1 MKAAPHCCAAG
12 GALLGKTA
20 AGLSHNLG
28 VAFQP
33 VPVSLD
39 RCGLMV
45 YAFMMLM
52 TLRQGS
58 WCCTAYSTWSR
69 RVFCLG
75 EVSVSKYQCKGIA
88 SMARPAHAVPHAVL
102 SSSPSRPVCGASL
115 SARTGA
121 ALLCSKVTCDSGRAL
136 RLHGV
141 SVAVHRQPLPIVATM
156 RVLTAHGFC
165 WACAAWWP

>member
-1 MKAAPHCCAAG
+1 M
-12 GALLGKTA
+12 A

-45 YAFMMLM
+45 YAFIMLM
-52 TLRQGS
+52 ALRQGS
-58 WCCTAYSTWSR
+58 WCCTVYSTGSR

-75 EVSVSKYQCKGIA
+75 EVSVSRYQCKGIA
-88 SMARPAHAVPHAVL
+88 SMAWSAHAAPHAVL
-102 SSSPSRPVCGASL
+102 SLSPGRPVCGASP
-115 SARTGA
+115 SARAGA
-121 ALLCSKVTCDSGRAL
+121 AWLCSKVTCDSGRAL

-141 SVAVHRQPLPIVATM
+141 SVAVHRHALPIVATV
-156 RVLTAHGFC
+156 RVLTPHGFC